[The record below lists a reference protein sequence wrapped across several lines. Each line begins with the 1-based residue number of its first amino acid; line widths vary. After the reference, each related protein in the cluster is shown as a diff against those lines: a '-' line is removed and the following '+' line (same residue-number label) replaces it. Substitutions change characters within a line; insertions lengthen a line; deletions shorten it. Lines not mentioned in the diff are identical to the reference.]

1 MEEKEGMMEKEGKGC
16 MWHKEQEG
24 GVKDNN
30 RIKS

>member
-24 GVKDNN
+24 GVKDN